1 MMRRFEFDG
10 REEVRS
16 GQQFVSGRGGYGDG
30 WTGIHRI
37 ETHGF
42 ASSPIKG
49 AKGLVLPM
57 PGNPDQAFIL
67 GGEHPGHRPT
77 GLPAGGTAIYDA
89 GGNVTKYVMADGVT
103 MDVAGNAYTVR
114 KGGVTFTIS
123 AAGVAIEGGTL
134 THNGKN
140 IGDTHTHGGV
150 TIGSSSTSVP
160 D

>member
-16 GQQFVSGRGGYGDG
+16 GQQFVSGRGGYADG
-30 WTGIHRI
+30 WTNIHRI

-67 GGEHPGHRPT
+67 GGEHPGLRPKD
-77 GLPAGGTAIYDA
+77 LPAGGTAFYDA
-89 GGNVTKYVMADGVT
+89 GGNVTKYIMGDGVT

-123 AAGVAIEGGTL
+123 GSGVAIEG
-134 THNGKN
+134 
-140 IGDTHTHGGV
+140 DV
-150 TIGSSSTSVP
+150 TITGNVNVSGVVV
-160 D
+160 DGDGNNGA